1 MKFVLNECRLRK
13 SVKEFPQTGGVLR
26 EKCCGVALRGA
37 FMGLV
42 LLVVGLTFTAE
53 PFLSPL
59 LWVLMA
65 GIGD

>member
-26 EKCCGVALRGA
+26 EKRCGVALRGT

-42 LLVVGLTFTAE
+42 LLVVELTFTAE